1 MLPISQICVP
11 PIKPAIA
18 DKTVI
23 ASWIIFFHT
32 LPLSATVQQFKQV
45 EIRPRRRY
53 IRKRTS
59 GVRKLNLPAKRA
71 HSAQP

>member
-1 MLPISQICVP
+1 MLPFSQICVP
-11 PIKPAIA
+11 PINPAIA
-18 DKTVI
+18 DSTVI

-32 LPLSATVQQFKQV
+32 LLLTATERQIKQV
-45 EIRPRRRY
+45 EIRPLRRY

-59 GVRKLNLPAKRA
+59 GARKLNLPVKRA

>member
-11 PIKPAIA
+11 PMNPAIA

-32 LPLSATVQQFKQV
+32 LLFIATTYQRFKV
-45 EIRPRRRY
+45 ESRPRRRCRRRQKSNE
-53 IRKRTS
+53 RKQS
-59 GVRKLNLPAKRA
+59 LPEEQAR
-71 HSAQP
+71 SAQP